1 MGGKASNHIQQSLRS
16 VKTVR
21 TWQLFLILLPLLFL
35 TATLLRF
42 DHLKMVDLRAAV
54 LRADEAGNDTEIEQ
68 TLQSLKEYVFTH
80 TVINVAESNG
90 MQTIIFG
97 TGPFYLEQQYRRA
110 ANAAIAAAE
119 NTLVD
124 DSNPNG
130 NIYAAV
136 ASICQPQAIANGWQW
151 SSSEYLNCWTSEL
164 AKYPSSDELS
174 PTLISASIPS
184 TELYRRDYASPLWT
198 PTPAGFA
205 MLACAIVAVWILV
218 RIVIWLVLNIALF
231 FLKHTKKS

>member
-1 MGGKASNHIQQSLRS
+1 MGGKASNHIQQSLPS

-97 TGPFYLEQQYRRA
+97 TGPFPGKLLA
-110 ANAAIAAAE
+110 LCAVKAAAVIILAGALAIFRLLYDRDRAVIHYFIHGILRVPFFPE
-119 NTLVD
+119 AFWD
-124 DSNPNG
+124 CKRYNP
-130 NIYAAV
+130 
-136 ASICQPQAIANGWQW
+136 S
-151 SSSEYLNCWTSEL
+151 L
-164 AKYPSSDELS
+164 
-174 PTLISASIPS
+174 
-184 TELYRRDYASPLWT
+184 LYRWCD
-198 PTPAGFA
+198 
-205 MLACAIVAVWILV
+205 M
-218 RIVIWLVLNIALF
+218 IARGNNNMNC
-231 FLKHTKKS
+231 